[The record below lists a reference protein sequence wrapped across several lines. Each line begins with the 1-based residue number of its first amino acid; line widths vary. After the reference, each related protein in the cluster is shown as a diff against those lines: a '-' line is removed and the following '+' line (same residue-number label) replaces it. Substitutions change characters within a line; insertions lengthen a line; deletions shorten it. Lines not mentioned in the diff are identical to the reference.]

1 SVAHADSTFFRVFTF
16 HGITGDLQSAL
27 AGPNKVVLSASAAKR
42 YFNTTDAVGKMLESN
57 DNGNTVYEVT
67 AVIEDMPR
75 NSHFRYDMLFSMDNA
90 YYSDWGEFLSHNFNT
105 YLLLRP
111 GTDYKALEARLEQ
124 YVQKYC
130 LPAAQ
135 GIMEISSM
143 EAFRQQGN
151 RYYYALTPITD
162 IHLHS
167 NLTGEL

>member
-16 HGITGDLQSAL
+16 HGISGDLQSAL

-42 YFNTTDAVGKMLESN
+42 YFNTTDAVGKTLETN
-57 DNGNTVYEVT
+57 DEGSTLYEVT

-90 YYSDWGEFLSHNFNT
+90 HYGDWGEFLSHNFNT

-111 GTDYKALEARLEQ
+111 GTYYKALEARLDG
-124 YVQKYC
+124 YVEKYC

-135 GIMEISSM
+135 EITEISSM
-143 EAFRQQGN
+143 EEFLRQGN
-151 RYYYALTPITD
+151 RY
-162 IHLHS
+162 
-167 NLTGEL
+167 